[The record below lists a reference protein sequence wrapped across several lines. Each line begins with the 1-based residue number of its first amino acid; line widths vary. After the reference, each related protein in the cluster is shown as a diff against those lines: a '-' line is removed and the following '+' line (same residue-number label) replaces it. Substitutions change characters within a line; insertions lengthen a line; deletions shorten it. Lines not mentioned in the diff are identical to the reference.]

1 MQQVADHT
9 HNMSSV
15 TQGCQK
21 KGHDLQGAAHRRRC
35 GGLGLQAALDELHGA
50 DQQAGRHASGRASH
64 ELVAAC
70 QTRACVHARETNNP

>member
-1 MQQVADHT
+1 
-9 HNMSSV
+9 MSGV
-15 TQGCQK
+15 TSGCQQ
-21 KGHDLQGAAHRRRC
+21 KGHHLQGAAADRRRC

-70 QTRACVHARETNNP
+70 QTRACVHARETKNP